1 MWDTGI
7 GIAEADLTRL
17 FQPFT
22 QLDSRLNR
30 AYEGTGLGLALV
42 KRLAEA
48 HGGRVSVES
57 TPGQGSRFS
66 VTLPWVGPEER
77 AAEPPSL
84 AAPVLPPAAP
94 HEIEATILLIED
106 NASNVA
112 VIRDMLETQGYR
124 LAVAGSGSEGLTLVR
139 EVRPALVLMDIQLP
153 GMSGIEVIRRMRA
166 DAQLRDLPI
175 VALTALVMPGDRECC
190 LEAGVNAYLAKPVN
204 AITLLETIAALLG
217 RPSSAR

>member
-94 HEIEATILLIED
+94 HEIEATILLVED

-112 VIRDMLETQGYR
+112 IIRDMLETQGYR

-175 VALTALVMPGDRECC
+175 VALTALVMPGDRERC
-190 LEAGVNAYLAKPVN
+190 LEAGANAYLAKPVN